1 MLESVLPEDPRKTGF
16 LPVTLPDTH
25 HRWLVTKRE
34 YVRFNR
40 KRKSTKGTAM
50 YTKIHTAGND
60 RRVQAP
66 ERNDRRPKL
75 ALRQRAN
82 DHPMALFVV
91 LAAAAFVGMAFAPTV
106 GPAFASFNPPVNIV
120 DGAPTT
126 TKTARLPMPEIDF
139 VCRGQ
144 AWGAESADCLRVIAE
159 QSGIHKARAVRVIAN
174 AAPATGTPNV
184 F

>member
-1 MLESVLPEDPRKTGF
+1 
-16 LPVTLPDTH
+16 
-25 HRWLVTKRE
+25 
-34 YVRFNR
+34 
-40 KRKSTKGTAM
+40 M
-50 YTKIHTAGND
+50 YTKVQTAYRD
-60 RRVQAP
+60 LRLQAP
-66 ERNDRRPKL
+66 ERNDRRPRL

-91 LAAAAFVGMAFAPTV
+91 LATAAFAGMAFAPTV
-106 GPAFASFNPPVNIV
+106 GPAFASLNPPANIV

-126 TKTARLPMPEIDF
+126 AKTSRLPMPEIDF
-139 VCRGQ
+139 VCKGQ